1 MSAVKGGAQRGARV
15 VQSETSGCDTCVH
28 RIETSLFTLCQ
39 HEQSGYIHDH
49 KLEFHTVQHM
59 RDSFVGLCGDEMRL
73 RKLAD
78 QPKGLKW
85 ER

>member
-15 VQSETSGCDTCVH
+15 VQSDIAGCETCKFFTPGV
-28 RIETSLFTLCQ
+28 LFTLCSAQ
-39 HEQSGYIHDH
+39 DAEYRIDN
-49 KLEFHTVQHM
+49 KVELHTVQHM
-59 RDSFVGLCGDEMRL
+59 RDSFVGACGDEMRL
-73 RKLAD
+73 RKID